1 MKVSHMIGLQKVC
14 RACNVDYLIQIV
26 VEALESRGSV
36 KEEDIAMK
44 LLCFG
49 VDGVSILKRAQTK
62 VM

>member
-1 MKVSHMIGLQKVC
+1 
-14 RACNVDYLIQIV
+14 
-26 VEALESRGSV
+26 VETLESRGSV

-44 LLCFG
+44 FLCFG